1 MFVELSEIKNNQKK
15 TKNCI
20 IRYIEKYFISY
31 YLVNLNKKFANF
43 VPLIIYLYHLDMFL
57 DCEFCVIL

>member
-15 TKNCI
+15 IKNCI
-20 IRYIEKYFISY
+20 TRYIEKYFISY
-31 YLVNLNKKFANF
+31 YLVNLNKKFADF
-43 VPLIIYLYHLDMFL
+43 VPLIIYRYHLDMFL